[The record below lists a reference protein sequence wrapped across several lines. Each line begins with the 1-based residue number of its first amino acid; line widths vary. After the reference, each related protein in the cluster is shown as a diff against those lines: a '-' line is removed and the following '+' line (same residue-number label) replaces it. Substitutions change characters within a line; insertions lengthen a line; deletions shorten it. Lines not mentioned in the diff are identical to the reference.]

1 MRFVLFGTVAAM
13 SLEQALAI
21 AAVLLLL
28 SILAS
33 KASGRLGV
41 PALLLFLALG
51 MLAGSEGIG
60 GIWFDNASAAQ
71 HLGVIALA
79 FILFSGGL
87 ETEWRFVRRSAA
99 RAGSLATVGVVV
111 TTLLV
116 AAFAKQFAGLTFAQ
130 GLLLGAIVSSTDA
143 AAVFSVLRG
152 KGVRLPD
159 DAVATVELESGSNDP
174 MAVFLTTAL
183 LQWIA
188 MPSMSVGPL
197 LLHFV
202 WQMSFGAVAGI
213 GIGRLAVR
221 LANRLRLEQPGLYP
235 VMSIAVV
242 LLSYG
247 ATSLLGGNGFLAVY
261 VAGITMAHRNF
272 IQRRSL
278 TRFHDGVAWLMQ
290 IAMFVTL
297 GLLVFPSHLPPV
309 AGVSLG
315 VAAFLIFI
323 ARPIAVFIALA
334 ASRMTVREKLL
345 ISWVGL
351 RGAVPIVL
359 ATFPLI
365 AHAPMAEAIFDI
377 VFFIVFAS
385 VAVQGTTIPAVARLL
400 GFEGEQQR
408 PMPEARLTGRAEST
422 LVTLEVDRAS
432 CAANRRVVDLDWPRD
447 ALILVLYRGDDFSVP
462 NGATEIAAGDRLIVL
477 APKSAEA
484 MLRASVE
491 APQLASAVASSA
503 GS

>member
-1 MRFVLFGTVAAM
+1 
-13 SLEQALAI
+13 
-21 AAVLLLL
+21 
-28 SILAS
+28 
-33 KASGRLGV
+33 
-41 PALLLFLALG
+41 
-51 MLAGSEGIG
+51 
-60 GIWFDNASAAQ
+60 
-71 HLGVIALA
+71 GVIALA
-79 FILFSGGL
+79 FILFAGGL
-87 ETEWRFVRRSAA
+87 ETEWRFVRRSAG

-116 AAFAKQFAGLTFAQ
+116 AAFANHFAGLTFPQ

-188 MPSMSVGPL
+188 MPSMSIGPL

-213 GIGRLAVR
+213 AIGRLAVR

-261 VAGITMAHRNF
+261 VAGMTMAHRNF

-297 GLLVFPSHLPPV
+297 GLLVFPSHLPRV
-309 AGVSLG
+309 TGVSLG
-315 VAAFLIFI
+315 VAAFLILV
-323 ARPIAVFIALA
+323 ARPIAVFVALA

-400 GFEGEQQR
+400 GFEGEQR
-408 PMPEARLTGRAEST
+408 PLPEARLTGRAEST

-432 CAANRRVVDLDWPRD
+432 RAANHRVVDLDWPRD

-484 MLRASVE
+484 TLRASVE
-491 APQLASAVASSA
+491 APQLASADASSA

>member
-1 MRFVLFGTVAAM
+1 MH
-13 SLEQALAI
+13 LEQVLAA
-21 AAVLLLL
+21 AAVLLIL

-41 PALLLFLALG
+41 PSLILFLGLG

-60 GIWFDNASAAQ
+60 GIWFDNAVAAK
-71 HLGVIALA
+71 HLAVVALA
-79 FILFSGGL
+79 FILFAGGL
-87 ETEWRFVRRSAA
+87 ETEWRFVKRSAW
-99 RAGSLATVGVVV
+99 RAGSLATIGVLV
-111 TTLLV
+111 TTVLV
-116 AAFAKQFAGLTFAQ
+116 AAFAHQFAGLTFGQ

-152 KGVRLPD
+152 RGVRLREE
-159 DAVATVELESGSNDP
+159 AVATVELESGSNDP

-183 LQWIA
+183 LQWLATPA
-188 MPSMSVGPL
+188 MNVGPL

-202 WQMSFGAVAGI
+202 WEMGFGAAAGI
-213 GIGRLAVR
+213 AIGWIAVR
-221 LANRLRLEQPGLYP
+221 LANRLRLDQPGLYP

-242 LLSYG
+242 LLAYG

-261 VAGITMAHRNF
+261 VAGITMADRNF

-297 GLLVFPSHLPPV
+297 GLLVFPRQLPPV
-309 AGVSLG
+309 AGVSLAL
-315 VAAFLIFI
+315 AAFLILV

-334 ASRMTVREKLL
+334 ASGISVREKLL

-365 AHAPMAEAIFDI
+365 AGVPMASAIFNI
-377 VFFIVFAS
+377 VFFIVLAS
-385 VAVQGTTIPAVARLL
+385 VAIQGTTIPAVARLL
-400 GFEGEQQR
+400 GVEAPADDR
-408 PMPEARLTGRAEST
+408 SSSNARLAGRAEST
-422 LVTLEVDRAS
+422 LVTLEVDRGS
-432 CAANRRVVDLDWPRD
+432 HAANRRVVDLDWPRE
-447 ALILVLYRGDDFSVP
+447 ALILVLYRGDEFQVP
-462 NGATEIAAGDRLIVL
+462 DGATEIAAGDRLIVL
-477 APKSAEA
+477 APKTTEEA
-484 MLRASVE
+484 LRDAVTASP
-491 APQLASAVASSA
+491 APQPALPDR
-503 GS
+503 